1 MRPAPP
7 GLEGPRPPG
16 RPSWCPYDPR
26 CAWSSVVAE
35 PGRPAPFRPAALRP
49 PHQHPP
55 LRRRARTVMRA
66 WCLALGASD
75 RHLSRSGAH
84 HDDRRDCRSVCS
96 PGPSGLPP
104 ATPVPPS
111 ATRYPAHT
119 RSRVTG
125 RREGP
130 RLPRSSAEQ
139 AVSQQFEGRRPQ
151 RVRRAASP
159 WSSAVLTD
167 AAICGEQL
175 QEAAC
180 IRPIACASLLTRAV
194 NFCRPGSL
202 SWSSAPLQS

>member
-1 MRPAPP
+1 MPVRPALR
-7 GLEGPRPPG
+7 LEQCRG
-16 RPSWCPYDPR
+16 RAWEAGSPQTRCPST
-26 CAWSSVVAE
+26 
-35 PGRPAPFRPAALRP
+35 AASTST
-49 PHQHPP
+49 
-55 LRRRARTVMRA
+55 LRRRAMTVMRA
-66 WCLALGASD
+66 HGALP
-75 RHLSRSGAH
+75 SGHPTGTSHVQEPH

-96 PGPSGLPP
+96 PCPSGLPP

-111 ATRYPAHT
+111 ATRYSAHT

-130 RLPRSSAEQ
+130 RLPRPSAEQ

-194 NFCRPGSL
+194 IFCRPGSL
-202 SWSSAPLQS
+202 SWSSVPLQF